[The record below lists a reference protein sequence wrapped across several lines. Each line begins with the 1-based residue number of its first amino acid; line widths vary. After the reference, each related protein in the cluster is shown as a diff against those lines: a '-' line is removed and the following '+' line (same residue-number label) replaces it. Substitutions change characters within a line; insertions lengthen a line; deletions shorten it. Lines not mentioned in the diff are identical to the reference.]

1 MHFINNLESPK
12 FDFHDIALVPS
23 VLSKIES
30 RSEIKLP
37 SLFPLIASYIFISI
51 NSKTRA
57 SLPVG
62 SSLKQNWLAVTYI
75 LTIKLHRV

>member
-1 MHFINNLESPK
+1 MIFLNNLETAK

-37 SLFPLIASYIFISI
+37 SHLPLIAS
-51 NSKTRA
+51 
-57 SLPVG
+57 
-62 SSLKQNWLAVTYI
+62 Q
-75 LTIKLHRV
+75 